1 MLQRVVIAYT
11 SRPPIIE
18 HLKAAFGRRG
28 IAVKAAYA
36 DDNTFFDRFVIR
48 RLNKLAHNFRIIP
61 KTRNLF
67 EDHPWSHMNFRSARL
82 RSAIRAYDP
91 DLVLLIRGLGF
102 RPWAIEGARV
112 KFGWW
117 VEADERV
124 QEALGEVPWF
134 DRFFFINSTSS
145 QAARQAGHPH
155 TAYLA
160 HAVDPSVFRPLEGVR
175 KDLDFCFVGLWSK
188 KRQRF
193 IDAALDVS
201 ENGAV
206 YGPKWFLKTFKDRRS
221 RRVVKGRYLGGE
233 ALVRLY
239 NRSKIV
245 INVTEW
251 GANAGANRSGMTMR
265 LFEVPAT
272 GSFLLTD
279 DSAETSLAVT
289 PGQHVETFSDIEDFK
304 RKLRFYLDNA
314 QARERIAAQ
323 GLQHVRAHHTYDQ
336 MADTLIAAYDELTA
350 AKE

>member
-1 MLQRVVIAYT
+1 V
-11 SRPPIIE
+11 
-18 HLKAAFGRRG
+18 
-28 IAVKAAYA
+28 YA
-36 DDNTFFDRFVIR
+36 DENTLFDRFVIH

-61 KTRNLF
+61 KSRFLF
-67 EDHPWSHMNFRSARL
+67 EDHPWAHMNFRSSQL
-82 RSAIRAYDP
+82 RAAIRAYDP

-102 RPWAIEGARV
+102 RSWAMEGARA

-124 QEALGEVPWF
+124 QEALREVPWF
-134 DRFFFINSTSS
+134 DRFFFINSSS
-145 QAARQAGHPH
+145 VESARRAGYRH

-193 IDAALDVS
+193 VDAALEVS

-206 YGPKWFLKTFKDRRS
+206 YGPKWFRKTFQDRRF
-221 RRVVKGRYLGGE
+221 RRVVKGRYIGGE

-279 DSAETSLAVT
+279 DSAETSLAVV
-289 PGQHVETFSDIEDFK
+289 PGRHVETFSDIDDFK
-304 RKLRFYLDNA
+304 RKLRFYLDHA
-314 QARERIAAQ
+314 EARERIAAQ
-323 GLQHVRAHHTYDQ
+323 GLQHVRANHTYDQ
-336 MADTLIAAYDELTA
+336 MAATLIAAYDELAA